1 MLDQVST
8 LRAQISDKI
17 NPCPGIYKWWFNAQ
31 DANILLSKLGFTN
44 FSKLQSR
51 VSNEEIYYA
60 LYFGISKDLRMR
72 AKWHICQK
80 HSQSQIKHGTLSTLR
95 QTISALLGSDMTKS
109 MQIVNNL
116 LDRCYWEWDYVETHE
131 QAKIIERH
139 ELKEQTQYAYPLN
152 IQENE
157 TVDKSII
164 HNLKLF
170 RKQHKK

>member
-8 LRAQISDKI
+8 LRAQITSI
-17 NPCPGIYKWWFNAQ
+17 VNTNPGIYKWWFNI
-31 DANILLSKLGFTN
+31 DDTNMLLKNLGFTN

-51 VSNEEIYYA
+51 VIDGETYYA

-95 QTISALLGSDMTKS
+95 QTISALLGSDMSKS
-109 MQIVNNL
+109 MQKVNDL
-116 LDRCYWEWDYVETHE
+116 LDRCYWEWDYVKIHE
-131 QAKIIERH
+131 QAKIIERQ
-139 ELKEQTQYAYPLN
+139 ELKDQTQYAYPLN
-152 IQENE
+152 IQENK
-157 TVDKSII
+157 TVDKSTI
-164 HNLKLF
+164 HNLKLL